1 MDVTSLQPG
10 DRVIDLASLART
22 AGMLSGMATGVP
34 VTWLAAGGW
43 VLPLVLGV
51 AGAGA
56 GRMVG
61 YFLGRLRYAQGGKR
75 VVAKRGVTSLQ
86 ATLNA
91 ALSSS
96 VTAAITVWLG
106 CLTVLGGPA
115 PSLHTG
121 AICLLVGIITGV
133 ALGVAACRP

>member
-1 MDVTSLQPG
+1 
-10 DRVIDLASLART
+10 
-22 AGMLSGMATGVP
+22 MLSGMATGVP
-34 VTWLAAGGW
+34 VTWLATGGW

-51 AGAGA
+51 AGAIA

-61 YFLGRLRYAQGGKR
+61 YLLGRFRYAQDGKR
-75 VVAKRGVTSLQ
+75 AVAKRGVTSLQ

-96 VTAAITVWLG
+96 VAAAIAVWLG

-115 PSLHTG
+115 PSIHTG
-121 AICLLVGIITGV
+121 AICLLIGMITGV
-133 ALGVAACRP
+133 ALGVAACRQ